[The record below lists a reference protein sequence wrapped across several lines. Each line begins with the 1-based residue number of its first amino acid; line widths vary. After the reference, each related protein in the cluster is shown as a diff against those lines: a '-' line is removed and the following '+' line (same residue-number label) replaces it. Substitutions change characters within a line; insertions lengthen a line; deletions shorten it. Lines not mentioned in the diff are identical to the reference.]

1 MNKDKF
7 FLVRNPNLT
16 QQPNLNVNLK
26 NSLCKFCV
34 CVKRKETDEFSSI
47 RRRRQRPNK
56 EKEFCRILDFLGF
69 VSTEK
74 KKKQK
79 KKIIRPLRILSSSS
93 MCVFKQKRNR
103 FYKFWFW
110 LLFGILVSLKKNNAA
125 KVHTHTQREI
135 GRQQNKEWNYRIN
148 IH

>member
-69 VSTEK
+69 VSTEEEEEEETK
-74 KKKQK
+74 KKNHSTIKN
-79 KKIIRPLRILSSSS
+79 IVVVVNV
-93 MCVFKQKRNR
+93 CV
-103 FYKFWFW
+103 
-110 LLFGILVSLKKNNAA
+110 
-125 KVHTHTQREI
+125 
-135 GRQQNKEWNYRIN
+135 
-148 IH
+148 